1 MPAARPEPEP
11 GQAESGRSAPLHG
24 CEICCIIALVGLIAL
39 GGVSV
44 RILLRLGRGRRD
56 PADKSDR
63 RRMRWRSRRRWVKRV
78 KHVKHNAARLSVGY
92 VDCNHALHALSIVSR
107 AILDDPSGVAAVLGL
122 TDAEFT
128 VWRYGL
134 WTALALLY
142 RAQLWRGVAWFEP
155 DHPLHT

>member
-1 MPAARPEPEP
+1 M
-11 GQAESGRSAPLHG
+11 
-24 CEICCIIALVGLIAL
+24 
-39 GGVSV
+39 

-63 RRMRWRSRRRWVKRV
+63 RRMRWRSRRRWVVKRRSP
-78 KHVKHNAARLSVGY
+78 RLSVGY
-92 VDCNHALHALSIVSR
+92 VDCNHALRALSIVSR
-107 AILDDPSGVAAVLGL
+107 AIMDNPAGVAAVLGL

-128 VWRYGL
+128 VWRYGF

>member
-1 MPAARPEPEP
+1 MQLRPP
-11 GQAESGRSAPLHG
+11 GGGAGAGAGGKREISPLHG
-24 CEICCIIALVGLIAL
+24 CKICCIIALEIAL
-39 GGVSV
+39 EVYF
-44 RILLRLGRGRRD
+44 LRVLFRLRRGLRD

-63 RRMRWRSRRRWVKRV
+63 RRMRWHSRRRWVKRV

-107 AILDDPSGVAAVLGL
+107 AIRDDTPGLAGVLGL
-122 TDAEFT
+122 TDAEYT
-128 VWRYGL
+128 VWRYGM

-155 DHPLHT
+155 DHPLQS

>member
-1 MPAARPEPEP
+1 M
-11 GQAESGRSAPLHG
+11 
-24 CEICCIIALVGLIAL
+24 
-39 GGVSV
+39 

-63 RRMRWRSRRRWVKRV
+63 RRMRWRSRRRWVRRRSP
-78 KHVKHNAARLSVGY
+78 RLSVGY

-142 RAQLWRGVAWFEP
+142 RAQLWHGVAWFEP

>member
-1 MPAARPEPEP
+1 M
-11 GQAESGRSAPLHG
+11 
-24 CEICCIIALVGLIAL
+24 
-39 GGVSV
+39 

-78 KHVKHNAARLSVGY
+78 KRESARLSVGY

-107 AILDDPSGVAAVLGL
+107 AIMDDPSGVAAVLGL

-142 RAQLWRGVAWFEP
+142 RAQLWHGVAWFEP